1 MAVDTQSLP
10 PATSR
15 LLAWYDSAART
26 LPWRAPPGADR
37 PDPYRVWLSEIMLQQ
52 TTVAAA
58 GPYFARFLALWP
70 TVEALAAADE
80 ADVLREWAGLGYYA
94 RARNLCAAARA
105 VAAAGA
111 FPETSAGLRTLPGVG
126 PYTAAAIAAIAFGE
140 PAVVIDANIER
151 VTSRLFAL
159 PDVLPGGRPVLE
171 AALRPL
177 VPDSRPGDF
186 AQALMDLGA
195 TICTPRSPRCLL
207 CPLAP
212 DCRARA
218 AGTPEAFPVKA
229 AKRPRPLKQ
238 GTAWWVE
245 QGGDVALV
253 RRPPKGLYGGM
264 LALPSSDWSVG
275 AAPEFPF
282 PADWVLAAE
291 PVRHG
296 FTHFEL
302 ELRIGVAR
310 VPHRLNSLA
319 GQPLIWTPQ
328 AAVATAGL
336 PTLFARAAEVA
347 LGLSARPLSA
357 NPIPANPLPDREI
370 A

>member
-1 MAVDTQSLP
+1 MAVDTQSSTS
-10 PATSR
+10 ANSR
-15 LLAWYDSAART
+15 LLAWYDAGARD

-58 GPYFARFLALWP
+58 GPYFARFLAQWP
-70 TVEALAAADE
+70 TVDALAAADE

-94 RARNLCAAARA
+94 RARNLCAAARV
-105 VAAAGA
+105 VAAAGG
-111 FPETSAGLRTLPGVG
+111 FPETAAGLRALPGVG

-159 PDVLPGGRPVLE
+159 PDALPAGRPRLE
-171 AALRPL
+171 AALKPL
-177 VPDSRPGDF
+177 VPADRPGDF

-195 TICTPRSPRCLL
+195 TICTPRAPRCLL
-207 CPLAP
+207 CPISA
-212 DCRARA
+212 DCQARA
-218 AGTPEAFPVKA
+218 AGTPEAFPVKP
-229 AKRPRPLKQ
+229 AKRPRPTKQ
-238 GTAWWVE
+238 GTAWWIAHGE
-245 QGGDVALV
+245 DVALV
-253 RRPPKGLYGGM
+253 RRPPRGLYGGM
-264 LALPSSDWSVG
+264 LALPSSDWAVG
-275 AAPEFPF
+275 ASPEFPF
-282 PADWVLAAE
+282 AADWLLALEA
-291 PVRHG
+291 VRHG

-302 ELRIGVAR
+302 ELRVGAVL

-319 GQPLIWTPQ
+319 GQPLHWTPR

-347 LGLSARPLSA
+347 LGLSANLL
-357 NPIPANPLPDREI
+357 PANPLPDREI

>member
-1 MAVDTQSLP
+1 MAVDTESAD
-10 PATSR
+10 PATRR
-15 LLAWYDSAART
+15 LLAWYDAAARA
-26 LPWRAPPGADR
+26 LPWRAPPGAER

-58 GPYFARFLALWP
+58 GPYFERFLARWP

-80 ADVLREWAGLGYYA
+80 ADVMREWAGLGYYA

-111 FPETSAGLRTLPGVG
+111 FPETAAALRALPGIG

-159 PDVLPGGRPVLE
+159 PDALPAGRPVLE

-177 VPDSRPGDF
+177 VPVDRPGDF

-195 TICTPRSPRCLL
+195 TICTPRAPRCLI
-207 CPLAP
+207 CPLAA
-212 DCRARA
+212 DCNARA
-218 AGTPEAFPVKA
+218 TGTPEAFPVKA
-229 AKRPRPLKQ
+229 PKRPRPLKR
-238 GTAWWVE
+238 GTAWWIE
-245 QGGDVALV
+245 HAGEVALV
-253 RRPPKGLYGGM
+253 RRPPRGLLGGM
-264 LALPSSDWSVG
+264 LALPSSAWAVD
-275 AAPEFPF
+275 ALPEFPF
-282 PADWVLAAE
+282 EADWQLAPE

-302 ELRIGVAR
+302 ELTIAR
-310 VPHRLNSLA
+310 ADAPARLNSLDGA
-319 GQPLIWTPQ
+319 SLIWT
-328 AAVATAGL
+328 AASALSTAGL
-336 PTLFARAAEVA
+336 PTLFARAAAVA
-347 LGLSARPLSA
+347 LAHSTPTV
-357 NPIPANPLPDREI
+357 RETET
-370 A
+370 ATP

>member
-1 MAVDTQSLP
+1 
-10 PATSR
+10 
-15 LLAWYDSAART
+15 
-26 LPWRAPPGADR
+26 
-37 PDPYRVWLSEIMLQQ
+37 MLQQ

-80 ADVLREWAGLGYYA
+80 ADVMREWAGLGYYA
-94 RARNLCAAARA
+94 RARNLCAAARV

-111 FPETSAGLRTLPGVG
+111 FPATSAGLRALPGVG

-159 PDVLPGGRPVLE
+159 PDALPAGRPSLE

-177 VPDSRPGDF
+177 VPEHRPGDF

-195 TICTPRSPRCLL
+195 TICTPRSPRCLV
-207 CPLAP
+207 CPLSA
-212 DCRARA
+212 DCRARQS
-218 AGTPEAFPVKA
+218 GNPEAFPVKPP
-229 AKRPRPLKQ
+229 KRPRPCKR
-238 GTAWWVE
+238 GTAWWIE
-245 QGGDVALV
+245 HDGDVALV
-253 RRPPKGLYGGM
+253 RRPPKGLLGGM
-264 LALPSSDWSVG
+264 LALPSSAWSVD
-275 AAPEFPF
+275 AAPAFPF
-282 PADWVLAAE
+282 DADWRLAPE

-302 ELRIGVAR
+302 ELHVALTST
-310 VPHRLNSLA
+310 PDRLNGLA
-319 GQPLIWTPQ
+319 GQPLIWT
-328 AAVATAGL
+328 ARADVATAGL
-336 PTLFARAAEVA
+336 PTLFARAATLA
-347 LGLSARPLSA
+347 LGLSLQ
-357 NPIPANPLPDREI
+357 PAPETET

>member
-1 MAVDTQSLP
+1 MAVDIQSNAS
-10 PATSR
+10 ATSR
-15 LLAWYDSAART
+15 LLAWYDAGART
-26 LPWRAPPGADR
+26 LPWRATPGSDR

-58 GPYFARFLALWP
+58 SPYFERFLTLWP
-70 TVEALAAADE
+70 TVEALASADE
-80 ADVLREWAGLGYYA
+80 ADVMREWAGLGYYA

-111 FPETSAGLRTLPGVG
+111 FPETAVGLRALPGVG

-159 PDVLPGGRPVLE
+159 PDALPAGRPVLE

-177 VPDSRPGDF
+177 VPADRPGDF

-195 TICTPRSPRCLL
+195 TLCAPRSPRCLL
-207 CPLAP
+207 CPIAA
-212 DCRARA
+212 DCRANALR
-218 AGTPEAFPVKA
+218 TPEDFPVKA
-229 AKRPRPLKQ
+229 PKRPRPLKR
-238 GTAWWVE
+238 GTAWWIE
-245 QGGDVALV
+245 HGGDVALV
-253 RRPPKGLYGGM
+253 RRPPRGLYGGM

-275 AAPEFPF
+275 AAAEFPF
-282 PADWVLAAE
+282 AADWHLLTE

-302 ELRIGVAR
+302 ELRVAVAR
-310 VPHRLNSLA
+310 APARLNGIA
-319 GQPLIWTPQ
+319 DKPLLWIPRTE
-328 AAVATAGL
+328 TLSAGL
-336 PTLFARAAEVA
+336 PTLFARTAEQV
-347 LGLSARPLSA
+347 LDHFPQR
-357 NPIPANPLPDREI
+357 LPDTEI

>member
-1 MAVDTQSLP
+1 MAVDTQS
-10 PATSR
+10 PAPAAGR
-15 LLAWYDSAART
+15 LLAWYDAAART
-26 LPWRAPPGADR
+26 LPWRVPPGAPR

-58 GPYFARFLALWP
+58 GPYFERFLALWP
-70 TVEALAAADE
+70 TVEALARADE

-111 FPETSAGLRTLPGVG
+111 FPTTCRGLRDLPGVG

-159 PDVLPGGRPVLE
+159 PDALPAGRPALE

-177 VPDSRPGDF
+177 VPDDRPGDF

-195 TICTPRSPRCLL
+195 TICTPRTPRCLL
-207 CPLAP
+207 CPLAA

-218 AGTPEAFPVKA
+218 AGNPEAFPVKA
-229 AKRPRPLKQ
+229 PKRLRPLKQ
-238 GTAWWVE
+238 GMAWWIE
-245 QGGDVALV
+245 HGGDVALV
-253 RRPPKGLYGGM
+253 RRPPRGLYGGM
-264 LALPSSDWSVG
+264 LALPSSAWSVG
-275 AAPEFPF
+275 AAPEYPF
-282 PADWVLAAE
+282 AADWQLLPQ

-302 ELRIGVAR
+302 ELRLAVAR
-310 VPHRLNSLA
+310 APTRLNGL
-319 GQPLIWTPQ
+319 GDQPLVWTPR
-328 AAVATAGL
+328 ADIASAGL
-336 PTLFARAAEVA
+336 PTLFARAADLVFA
-347 LGLSARPLSA
+347 HLPRPV
-357 NPIPANPLPDREI
+357 PEPEI

>member
-1 MAVDTQSLP
+1 MAVDTESIL
-10 PATSR
+10 PATAH
-15 LLAWYDSAART
+15 LLAWYDAAARA
-26 LPWRAPPGADR
+26 LPWRALPGAPP

-58 GPYFARFLALWP
+58 GPYFERFLALWP

-80 ADVLREWAGLGYYA
+80 ADVMREWAGLGYYA

-111 FPETSAGLRTLPGVG
+111 FPTSAAGLRALPGVG

-159 PDVLPGGRPVLE
+159 PDALPAGRPALE

-177 VPDSRPGDF
+177 VPTDRPGDF

-212 DCRARA
+212 DCIARRS
-218 AGTPEAFPVKA
+218 GNPQAFPVKA
-229 AKRPRPLKQ
+229 PKRPRPLKR
-238 GTAWWVE
+238 GTAWWIE
-245 QGGDVALV
+245 HAGEVALV
-253 RRPPKGLYGGM
+253 RRPPRGLLGGM
-264 LALPSSDWSVG
+264 LALPSSAWSVD
-275 AAPEFPF
+275 AVLDFPF
-282 PADWVLAAE
+282 AADWQLAPE

-302 ELRIGVAR
+302 ELQVAIVR
-310 VPHRLNSLA
+310 APDRLNGIA
-319 GQPLIWTPQ
+319 GQPIIWTPREGI
-328 AAVATAGL
+328 AAAGL
-336 PTLFARAAEVA
+336 PTLFARAATVA
-347 LGLSARPLSA
+347 LGLSLQPARETETA
-357 NPIPANPLPDREI
+357 
-370 A
+370 

>member
-1 MAVDTQSLP
+1 MAVDTLSM
-10 PATSR
+10 PAATGR
-15 LLAWYDSAART
+15 LLAWYDAGARA
-26 LPWRAPPGADR
+26 LPWRAPPGAPR

-58 GPYFARFLALWP
+58 GPYFDRFLSLWP

-80 ADVLREWAGLGYYA
+80 PEVMREWAGLGYYA

-105 VAAAGA
+105 VTAGGG
-111 FPETSAGLRTLPGVG
+111 FPTTSAGLRALPGVG

-159 PDVLPGGRPVLE
+159 PDALPAGRAVLE
-171 AALRPL
+171 RALRPL
-177 VPDSRPGDF
+177 VPDQRPGDF

-195 TICTPRSPRCLL
+195 TLCTPRKPRCLL
-207 CPLAP
+207 CPLAT
-212 DCRARA
+212 DCHARA

-229 AKRPRPLKQ
+229 AKRPRPLKR

-245 QGGDVALV
+245 HQGDVALV
-253 RRPPKGLYGGM
+253 RRPPRGLLGGM
-264 LALPSSDWSVG
+264 LALPSSAWTVDAG
-275 AAPEFPF
+275 PEFPF
-282 PADWVLAAE
+282 AADWRLAPE

-302 ELRIGVAR
+302 ELHVA
-310 VPHRLNSLA
+310 VANAPERLNGIA
-319 GQPLIWTPQ
+319 GDALFWTPRN
-328 AAVATAGL
+328 AVASAGL
-336 PTLFARAAEVA
+336 PTLFARAAGLA
-347 LGLSARPLSA
+347 LGLSPQR
-357 NPIPANPLPDREI
+357 LPETET